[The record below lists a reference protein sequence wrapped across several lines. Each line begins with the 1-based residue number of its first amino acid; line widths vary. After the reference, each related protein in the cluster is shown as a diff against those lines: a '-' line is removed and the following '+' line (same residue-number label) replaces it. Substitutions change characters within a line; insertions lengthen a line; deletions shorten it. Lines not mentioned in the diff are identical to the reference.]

1 MKNIFGRIL
10 PLAFMIL
17 GEIALYIFLFSYLT
31 SKFVFVEVILHIAA
45 WIVVLNIVRIS
56 KHLSSDIK
64 WIFLILLFPVPG
76 TMLYLITYF
85 NLIIN
90 RTFKSII
97 KEEEKAD
104 TYFVQDESIVDE
116 IVNKYPHYKSD
127 FLFLLNSG
135 FPIYKNVGY
144 NYYSPGENG
153 FKVMLEEMKMAKK
166 YIFMEY
172 FIIEEGEM
180 FDAMLEI
187 LRQKANEGVKCR
199 VMYDDM
205 GSLNTLPASYAKKL
219 EKEGIESIS
228 FNRITPILSTI
239 MNNRDHRKLL
249 IIDGEVAFTGGINLA
264 DEYINRKVKYGHW
277 QDNVIRVKGPAVNS
291 MLVTFLTNWNA
302 LRHEDDDYTLYYGKH
317 TNIEEDDGYIIPYS
331 ETPLDFELTSQN
343 VYMDILNRA
352 SEYVYI
358 MTPYLIVDS
367 EMLNCLIHTAK
378 KGVDVRII
386 LPGVADKIVVH
397 MIGQSYYK
405 QLIDAGVKIYEYTP
419 GFVHSKVFISDDISC
434 VVGTINLDYRS
445 LYLHFENAVFLYDSS
460 KVFDVKYDFIKT
472 LNKCKRINE
481 DEAEF
486 SLVKTILVGALRIFA
501 SLM

>member
-187 LRQKANEGVKCR
+187 LKQK
-199 VMYDDM
+199 
-205 GSLNTLPASYAKKL
+205 
-219 EKEGIESIS
+219 
-228 FNRITPILSTI
+228 
-239 MNNRDHRKLL
+239 
-249 IIDGEVAFTGGINLA
+249 
-264 DEYINRKVKYGHW
+264 
-277 QDNVIRVKGPAVNS
+277 
-291 MLVTFLTNWNA
+291 
-302 LRHEDDDYTLYYGKH
+302 
-317 TNIEEDDGYIIPYS
+317 
-331 ETPLDFELTSQN
+331 
-343 VYMDILNRA
+343 
-352 SEYVYI
+352 
-358 MTPYLIVDS
+358 
-367 EMLNCLIHTAK
+367 
-378 KGVDVRII
+378 
-386 LPGVADKIVVH
+386 
-397 MIGQSYYK
+397 
-405 QLIDAGVKIYEYTP
+405 
-419 GFVHSKVFISDDISC
+419 
-434 VVGTINLDYRS
+434 
-445 LYLHFENAVFLYDSS
+445 
-460 KVFDVKYDFIKT
+460 
-472 LNKCKRINE
+472 
-481 DEAEF
+481 
-486 SLVKTILVGALRIFA
+486 
-501 SLM
+501 